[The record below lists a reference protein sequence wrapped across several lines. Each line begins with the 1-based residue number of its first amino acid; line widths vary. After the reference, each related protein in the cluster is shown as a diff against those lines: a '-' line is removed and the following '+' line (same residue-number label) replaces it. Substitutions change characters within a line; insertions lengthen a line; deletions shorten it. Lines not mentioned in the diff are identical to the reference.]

1 MKDGR
6 LWDLS
11 SGTFVCQ
18 GFPYVRAHEGQ
29 SLDFSR
35 LGRERLGHSIIFQT
49 SLVYILMPETTYIRS
64 RLKPQQLSTKNLHLR
79 ELRTQI

>member
-1 MKDGR
+1 MADCGISI
-6 LWDLS
+6 LS

-35 LGRERLGHSIIFQT
+35 LGRERLGQT

>member
-1 MKDGR
+1 MADCGISVVGHLSVKDFLTSERMKDKV
-6 LWDLS
+6 LIS
-11 SGTFVCQ
+11 
-18 GFPYVRAHEGQ
+18 P
-29 SLDFSR
+29 R
-35 LGRERLGHSIIFQT
+35 LGRERLGQT

>member
-1 MKDGR
+1 MGHLSVKDFLTSERMKDKV
-6 LWDLS
+6 LIS
-11 SGTFVCQ
+11 
-18 GFPYVRAHEGQ
+18 P
-29 SLDFSR
+29 R